1 MTFSDIK
8 VSKHPSIDGY
18 YGVVLRQGY
27 ESSNYS
33 DEGYLFMIWDFRD
46 ESHPQ
51 IHVRTWQPYW
61 LDDAKTQRLEEN
73 KVFNI
78 NSFTVR

>member
-1 MTFSDIK
+1 
-8 VSKHPSIDGY
+8 
-18 YGVVLRQGY
+18 
-27 ESSNYS
+27 
-33 DEGYLFMIWDFRD
+33 MIWDFRD

-61 LDDAKTQRLEEN
+61 LDEGKTQKIQDD

-78 NSFTVR
+78 NSFTIR